1 MGLGVVY
8 QVRLSPDASEQAK
21 AARAYYRKINPEL
34 AKRFQN
40 ELKEKLKGLVYF
52 NAFAIK
58 FKDNRRLNLDTFPY
72 CIYFVVF
79 ESEARVEV
87 VAIYH
92 QSQQAAELGP
102 E

>member
-1 MGLGVVY
+1 MELGVVY
-8 QVRLSPDASEQAK
+8 QVWLSPDASEQAK

-58 FKDNRRLNLDTFPY
+58 FKDNRRLNLNTFPY
-72 CIYFVVF
+72 CIYFVF
-79 ESEARVEV
+79 FNQRRALRWLLFTIKASKLL
-87 VAIYH
+87 
-92 QSQQAAELGP
+92 S
-102 E
+102 